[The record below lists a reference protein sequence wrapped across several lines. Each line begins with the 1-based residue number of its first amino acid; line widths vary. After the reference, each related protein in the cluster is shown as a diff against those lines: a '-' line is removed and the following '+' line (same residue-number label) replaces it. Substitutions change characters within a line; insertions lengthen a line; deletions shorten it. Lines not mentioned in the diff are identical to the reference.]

1 MKFSKS
7 IAIGTLVVSIF
18 AMSFGTAGAQTT
30 NEALMN
36 QIQTLLQQIKTLQDQ
51 IANIDAQQNQLR
63 TELQEKLRLTRSL
76 SLGMTSE
83 EVKLLQEILATDP
96 DIYPEGLVTG
106 YFGPLTEKA
115 VKKFQAKFGIEQVGN
130 VGPKTL
136 AKLNTLLTEGA
147 GNSGKVPPGLLIAPG
162 IAKKMDMSQYG
173 ALPNQ
178 KLPPGIAKKLDGTTP
193 SNNQSTTT
201 DTTAPV
207 ITGFTTSNITASTSK
222 VSWSTNELSTSTLWF
237 SSTTPITSGYYI
249 TKTGSWN
256 TTHIFELDN
265 LNASTTYY
273 VKVEVSDFSNN
284 KNTKEGTFETLAET
298 TQ

>member
-1 MKFSKS
+1 MKFSKK
-7 IAIGTLVVSIF
+7 IAIVTLVVSIF

-36 QIQTLLQQIKTLQDQ
+36 QIQALLQQIKTLQDQ
-51 IANIDAQQNQLR
+51 IANLDTQKSQL
-63 TELQEKLRLTRSL
+63 TTQLQENLKLTRSL

-106 YFGPLTEKA
+106 YFGALTEKA

-130 VGPKTL
+130 VGPKTM
-136 AKLNTLLTEGA
+136 AQLNKLLTEGA

-162 IAKKMDMSQYG
+162 IAKKIDTTQYG

-178 KLPPGIAKKLDGTTP
+178 TLPPGIAKKIDGTTP
-193 SNNQSTTT
+193 STPTTPT
-201 DTTAPV
+201 DTVAP
-207 ITGFTTSNITASTSK
+207 IISNFTISNITASTSK
-222 VSWSTNELSTSTLWF
+222 ISWSTNELATSTFWY
-237 SSTTPITSGYYI
+237 SSTTPITSGYYV

-273 VKVEVSDFSNN
+273 AKVEVSDFSNN
-284 KNTKEGTFETLAET
+284 KSTKESTFETLAESNT
-298 TQ
+298 